1 MCSST
6 FVFEDYASP
15 RRRYGVRP
23 GWPVRR
29 VGLQN
34 WKISG
39 YHSSSLCMIDRL
51 SEPRKC
57 RKGPGG
63 VKLRVRKGLRQSACA
78 NGFPRPLKAFMQI
91 RWHRHSTATC
101 ITQPILGSLGQS
113 GIRRRRMR
121 LNPVYGGWA
130 EWFQPLAG
138 SNVGGWER
146 PMDPKRA
153 AFYSQDTDTRHAT
166 LELEGTMGGDQVLRR

>member
-1 MCSST
+1 MH
-6 FVFEDYASP
+6 VRVKVA
-15 RRRYGVRP
+15 RRHGVRA

-39 YHSSSLCMIDRL
+39 YHSSSLCMIDSL
-51 SEPRKC
+51 QVSEPRKSNAL
-57 RKGPGG
+57 RVPGG
-63 VKLRVRKGLRQSACA
+63 VKVRVRKVLRQSACA
-78 NGFPRPLKAFMQI
+78 NGFPRPLKAFMQT

-101 ITQPILGSLGQS
+101 ITQSILGSLGQS

-130 EWFQPLAG
+130 EWFPTLSRKQRGRLGEAHGPEEGCFLQPGHRHKTCDARARG
-138 SNVGGWER
+138 NDGW
-146 PMDPKRA
+146 
-153 AFYSQDTDTRHAT
+153 
-166 LELEGTMGGDQVLRR
+166 

>member
-1 MCSST
+1 MYSST
-6 FVFEDYASP
+6 SVFEDYARP
-15 RRRYGVRP
+15 RQVARRYGVRP
-23 GWPVRR
+23 GWPLRR

-39 YHSSSLCMIDRL
+39 YRGSSLCMIDSL

-63 VKLRVRKGLRQSACA
+63 VKLRARKELRQSACA
-78 NGFPRPLKAFMQI
+78 NGSPRPLKAFMQT

-121 LNPVYGGWA
+121 LNPVHGGWA
-130 EWFQPLAG
+130 EWFPTLGREQRGRLGEAHGPEEGCFLQPGHRHKTCDARARG
-138 SNVGGWER
+138 NDGW
-146 PMDPKRA
+146 
-153 AFYSQDTDTRHAT
+153 
-166 LELEGTMGGDQVLRR
+166 